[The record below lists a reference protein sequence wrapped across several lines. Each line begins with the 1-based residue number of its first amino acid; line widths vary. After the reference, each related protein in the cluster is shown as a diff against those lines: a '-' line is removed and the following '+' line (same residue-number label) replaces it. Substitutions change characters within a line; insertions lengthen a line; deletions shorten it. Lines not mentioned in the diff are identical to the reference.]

1 MKWSAKTVMA
11 AGAMAWC
18 LATAAVMAQSAPAA
32 HQPSPT
38 AQPFETDPKV
48 LMAMATAGQPHGR
61 WTEGVNFA
69 GIEPMPWLKSAVNWY
84 PNTEAVQPDEM
95 RVTFMGTAPL
105 IRPGQMGTSIY
116 VELGNGKSFI
126 FDFGPGS
133 VANYLAAGVPLNR
146 INDIFLTHLHWDHVA
161 SVPYAYTFGAWGGR
175 WHEKLRIHGPSG
187 RTPQLGTRYM
197 MDRMKEMLTWH
208 RENFEAVPTG
218 EGFDLDVQE
227 FDYKD
232 DGGIAYQ
239 QDGVTIRHWQQS
251 HVSDGPSAYRLDWN
265 GLSFVFTGDGRPNAR
280 TIQFAKGADLL
291 VTEIQPEIVAVASR
305 AMGLMPLM
313 ARATMDMA
321 HNPAYAAGYL
331 YNQVKPRLA
340 MGTHVLYDEYSQA
353 EIYAEVREQ
362 YKGPFRLGA
371 PDMVV
376 VNLTKDKAWVRQ
388 GVVPLYPSIASP
400 QFELGEGEGLVVP
413 APKQSRA
420 KIQNPQIRADE
431 IDPNLYYPE
440 GHHPVLVQDWPST
453 KPVNLPRALVPPQMV
468 KPKTVVTPQSIAK
481 P

>member
-1 MKWSAKTVMA
+1 MSRIAKTACA
-11 AGAMAWC
+11 AGAVAWW
-18 LATAAVMAQSAPAA
+18 LAASLAVAQTASTSAPAHDQA
-32 HQPSPT
+32 V
-38 AQPFETDPKV
+38 ETDPKV
-48 LMAMATAGQPHGR
+48 LHSMATAGQPLGR

-69 GIEPMPWLKSAVNWY
+69 GIEPMPWLKNAVNWY
-84 PNTEAVQPDEM
+84 PKTETLQPDEM
-95 RVTFMGTAPL
+95 RITFMGTSPL

-133 VANYLAAGVPLNR
+133 VSNYLAAGVPLNR
-146 INDIFLTHLHWDHVA
+146 LNDIFLTHLHWDHVA

-187 RTPQLGTRYM
+187 RTPELGTRYM

-208 RENFEAVPTG
+208 RENFETLPTG
-218 EGFDLDVQE
+218 QGFELDVQE

-251 HVSDGPSAYRLDWN
+251 HVSDGASAYRLDWN
-265 GLSFVFTGDGRPNAR
+265 GLSFVFTGDGRPNSR
-280 TIQFAKGADLL
+280 TIEFAKGADLL
-291 VTEIQPEIVAVASR
+291 VTEIQPDIVATGSR
-305 AMGLMPLM
+305 AMGLLPLM
-313 ARATMDMA
+313 GRATMDMA

-376 VNLTKDKAWVRQ
+376 VNVTKDKIWVRQ
-388 GVVPLYPSIASP
+388 GVVPLYPSIAPP
-400 QFELGEGEGLVVP
+400 QFELSEGEGLTIP

-440 GHHPVLVQDWPST
+440 GYHPVLVQDWPTT
-453 KPVNLPRALVPPQMV
+453 KSVVLPRAMVPPQMV
-468 KPKTVVTPQSIAK
+468 RPKAAPAVAPPAPPKP
-481 P
+481 